1 MKTVTKKANIIG
13 VKELRQNLDKY
24 ISQINKGKSFTVVR
38 RSRPVFNISP
48 PVIEGDEVWET
59 IIDFTEFKKNGIS
72 AKDLLNRLKKL
83 NTVNGQDR

>member
-1 MKTVTKKANIIG
+1 MKTIAKKPNIIG

-48 PVIEGDEVWET
+48 PTIESEIWEPL
-59 IIDFTEFKKNGIS
+59 IDFTEFDKDGIS

-83 NTVNGQDR
+83 KRADGQDR